1 VAVELLPFFVLALLV
16 GAIGG
21 LMGIGGAVILIP
33 VLIFGFGWP
42 EKLAQGTTLAMML
55 PPVGLLAVWQYH
67 KAGHVKILPAVVAA
81 LCFIPAAE
89 IGAKLADVLPA
100 PDLAAGFGIFAVIL
114 GLKLIFQKSSHPLD
128 QPQPPPESP

>member
-1 VAVELLPFFVLALLV
+1 MELMPLFLLAVLV

-81 LCFIPAAE
+81 LCFVPAAE

-100 PDLAAGFGIFAVIL
+100 QDLARGFGIFAMIL
-114 GLKLIFQKSSHPLD
+114 GLKFIWQKPASPPHPA
-128 QPQPPPESP
+128 QPPPESP

>member
-1 VAVELLPFFVLALLV
+1 MELFPFFLLALLV
-16 GAIGG
+16 GTIGG

-67 KAGHVKILPAVVAA
+67 KAGHVRILPAVVAA

-100 PDLAAGFGIFAVIL
+100 QDLAGGFGIFAIIL
-114 GLKLIFQKSSHPLD
+114 GAKFILQKPVAPAEAVKL
-128 QPQPPPESP
+128 PPEEV